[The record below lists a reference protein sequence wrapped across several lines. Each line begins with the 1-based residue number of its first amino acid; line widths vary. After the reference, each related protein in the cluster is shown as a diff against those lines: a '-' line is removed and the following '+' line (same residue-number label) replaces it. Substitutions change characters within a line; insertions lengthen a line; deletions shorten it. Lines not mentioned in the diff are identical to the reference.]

1 MTELLNLLFNP
12 LPNGIMTVLTGMSL
26 LYWVFVLFSGDGI
39 DFGFDSD
46 LDVDTEM
53 GDVNDVDSPESGDA
67 SFFSK
72 AMDFINIG
80 KAPFMVIMTLFKF
93 VGWII
98 TIVSSIVFQIA
109 KWGTWSVLILI
120 PVFILTYFL
129 MHWFTKPLVKFYH
142 NLGYKGEESIDFM
155 GRTGKMKSTISDGKY
170 GSAEFYINGD
180 VIRLNVVSQSG
191 EKINYDETVIIVNE
205 TKDKKIFY
213 VKKEYTLNN
222 I

>member
-1 MTELLNLLFNP
+1 MADLLNLFFNP

-26 LYWVFVLFSGDGI
+26 LYWVFVLFSGNGI
-39 DFGFDSD
+39 DFGLDAD
-46 LDVDTEM
+46 LDVDSEI
-53 GDVNDVDSPESGDA
+53 GDVNDVDAPESGDV

-98 TIVSSIVFQIA
+98 TIVSSIIFQIG
-109 KWGTWSVLILI
+109 KFGFWSVLILI
-120 PVFILTYFL
+120 PIFILTYFL
-129 MHWFTKPLVKFYH
+129 MHWFTKPLVKFYN

-155 GRTGKMKSTISDGKY
+155 GRTGKMKSTISEQKY

-191 EKINYDETVIIVNE
+191 DEIKYDETVIIVNE
-205 TKDKKIFY
+205 TNDKKIFY

>member
-26 LYWVFVLFSGDGI
+26 LYWVFVLFSGNGI
-39 DFGFDSD
+39 DFGLDAD
-46 LDVDTEM
+46 LDVDSEI
-53 GDVNDVDSPESGDA
+53 GDVNDVDAPESGDV

-98 TIVSSIVFQIA
+98 TIASSIIFQIG
-109 KWGTWSVLILI
+109 KWGAWSVLILI
-120 PVFILTYFL
+120 PIFLVTYFL
-129 MHWFTKPLVKFYH
+129 MHWFTKPLVKFYY
-142 NLGYKGEESIDFM
+142 NLGYTGEESIDFM
-155 GRTGKMKSTISDGKY
+155 GRTGKMKSTISEQKY

-180 VIRLNVVSQSG
+180 VIRLNVVSQNG
-191 EKINYDETVIIVNE
+191 DKINYDDTVIIVNE